1 MNIFFQYNCNFSARI
16 DPGINVDFMKCIMK
30 DLHTQYII
38 SHSEEIK
45 LGLSKR
51 YSISARYVWKGD

>member
-1 MNIFFQYNCNFSARI
+1 
-16 DPGINVDFMKCIMK
+16 MK

-51 YSISARYVWKGD
+51 YSISARYVWKGGRLTFVGAFTLGHSHKATRQSHIAP